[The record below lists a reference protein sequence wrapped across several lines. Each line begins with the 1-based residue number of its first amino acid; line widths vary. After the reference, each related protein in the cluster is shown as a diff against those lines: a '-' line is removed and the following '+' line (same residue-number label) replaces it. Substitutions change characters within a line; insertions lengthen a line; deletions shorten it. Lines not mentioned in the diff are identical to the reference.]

1 MSAGLDLGFDD
12 AQQAIAGVVANFC
25 RERCTEAIVRAAAN
39 EFPLALWR
47 DLASL
52 GVLSLATPEGD
63 GGALEVV
70 AAFEALGF
78 AVHPGPL
85 VESVFAMQVLPAAER
100 ARVAQGDALVAV
112 GAPPLVAWAPLAGV
126 FVEVAGD
133 AAWLAEPAGAVEPV
147 ATLGGEPWGR
157 VALVRHTQL
166 AAAPRAQ
173 QLAQIALAAYLAA
186 AGRRVVD
193 AAADH
198 ARSRR
203 QFGRAIAGFQAVSHP
218 LADAVIALDA
228 AATLARV
235 AAWEWDAREPA
246 VAMRAA
252 AARLA
257 ASRAAEFAAHAAHQ
271 VFGALGVMRDGP
283 VFFASRR
290 ILQLAATPP
299 GPSPARA
306 TMLASLGL

>member
-12 AQQAIAGVVANFC
+12 AQQAIAGAVASFC
-25 RERCTEAIVRAAAN
+25 RDRCTDAVVGAAADA
-39 EFPLALWR
+39 FPLALWR

-63 GGALEVV
+63 GGASEVV
-70 AAFEALGF
+70 AAFEALGS

-85 VESVFAMQVLPAAER
+85 VETVFALQLLPVAER
-100 ARVAQGDALVAV
+100 ERVARGDALVAV
-112 GAPPLVAWAPLAGV
+112 GTPPLVPWAPLAAV

-133 AAWLAEPAGAVEPV
+133 AAWLAEPIGAIEPV

-157 VALVRHTQL
+157 VALVRRAPL
-166 AAAPRAQ
+166 AATPRAQ

-218 LADAVIALDA
+218 LADAVIALDS

-235 AAWEWDAREPA
+235 AAWEWDAGAPQA
-246 VAMRAA
+246 ALRAA
-252 AARLA
+252 AARLS

-290 ILQLAATPP
+290 ILQLAAAPP
-299 GPSPARA
+299 GASPARA
-306 TMLASLGL
+306 TLLASLGL